1 MRRWWPLLALLAVTA
16 AFAIPAALHDFRSEG
31 PRGDQT
37 AHVQLALSIAYDS
50 HTLNFD
56 RFDAQRWRELGWP
69 GVPVPVALF
78 FQKYKDGWA
87 ASKPYGYPLAMA
99 PFVAALGPRG
109 LDVGNAVLLVLL
121 VVISFLLA
129 LRRWDVTTAALVVGA
144 FYFASLIYMYAY
156 PVMTELFEALLALLA
171 FGGAYMFHRSGK
183 LPWVF
188 ATFAVMAFGVVEKA
202 AFLVLCA
209 PLAALMLWEL
219 RQRRAVLVAAIV
231 FGVLAV
237 GVSVAPYLKY
247 SDANSFTP
255 YAGERYQLGL
265 LPTVREPWVGGKP
278 GTDYRPVE
286 VTEGDVFDNLVSG
299 KVSDRFQSAAYY
311 FVGRYTGV
319 LTTVPLAL
327 LLLVALLVTLPKA
340 NRWGVAALLGVV
352 FYIGFYV
359 IVFPKNY
366 YGGGQS
372 LGDRYFVQ
380 IAPAILVAALFSPIG
395 ARAARWMAA
404 AAIGLSLLLVLPHHL
419 DPSSAYGDIT
429 RSSAPQ
435 RLLPLET
442 NQDYTY
448 FLKGEPPPPPEPES
462 EP

>member
-1 MRRWWPLLALLAVTA
+1 VRRWWPLLALLAVTA
-16 AFAIPAALHDFRSEG
+16 AIAIPAAVHDFRSDR
-31 PRGDQT
+31 PYGDQT

-56 RFDAQRWRELGWP
+56 RFDAQRWRELGWAQA
-69 GVPVPVALF
+69 PVPMALF
-78 FQKYKDGWA
+78 FQRYKDGWA
-87 ASKPYGYPLAMA
+87 ASKPYGFPLAMA

-109 LDVGNAVLLVLL
+109 IDVGNAALLVLL
-121 VVISFLLA
+121 VVISFLLV
-129 LRRWDVTTAALVVGA
+129 LRRFDVGTSALLVGA

-156 PVMTELFEALLALLA
+156 PAMTELFEALLALLA

-183 LPWVF
+183 VPWVF

-219 RQRRAVLVAAIV
+219 RERRKVLVAALV
-231 FGVLAV
+231 FGVVAV

-255 YAGERYQLGL
+255 YAGERYQLRTV
-265 LPTVREPWVGGKP
+265 PTAREPWIGGKP
-278 GTDYRPVE
+278 GTDYYPVA
-286 VTEGDVFDNLVSG
+286 VTEGNVLDNLVSG
-299 KVSDRFQSAAYY
+299 KVSDRFQSAATY

-319 LTTVPLAL
+319 LITVPLAL

-340 NRWGVAALLGVV
+340 NRWGVAALLGVL
-352 FYIGFYV
+352 FYIAFYV
-359 IVFPKNY
+359 LVFPKNY

-372 LGDRYFVQ
+372 LGDRYFIQ
-380 IAPAILVAALFSPIG
+380 MAPAILVAALFSPLG
-395 ARAARWMAA
+395 ARAARRLAV
-404 AAIGLSLLLVLPHHL
+404 AAIGLSLLFTLPHHL
-419 DPSSAYGDIT
+419 DPAGAYGKIT

-448 FLKGEPPPPPEPES
+448 FLKGEPQP
-462 EP
+462 